1 MLAEFG
7 ADVIKVEPPGVGD
20 PSRENHPRFRKH
32 SVYFNV
38 VNGSKRSLV
47 LNLTKAEGREVAQ
60 RLFQRADVVFESY
73 RPGVAQKLGVDA
85 CTARGINARIIY
97 ASISGFG
104 QTGPLAKVAGHD
116 LVIQGMT
123 GLMGRAL
130 EQINPPPVPG
140 FQAADFAGALMAVI
154 GVFAAVAQRA
164 KTGVGCEID
173 LSMFDALLNM
183 GTIPLSSALGRLAG
197 LSGEPAQEV
206 FGKNPRYATYLSKD
220 GKPVSVSLLEAKAWK
235 EFCESI
241 GRPELIA
248 TDETAADRLTAHGAR
263 RELYSDALTQYCASR
278 SFAQIEA
285 DVERTGIAILPV
297 NTPDEALAHAQV
309 AARGGIEFIEHP
321 IEGRI
326 PHLVNPLARAGL
338 SRAQHD
344 PAPDLGQ
351 HSAQIL
357 TELGYA
363 AQQIDRLRAS
373 GVI

>member
-1 MLAEFG
+1 
-7 ADVIKVEPPGVGD
+7 
-20 PSRENHPRFRKH
+20 
-32 SVYFNV
+32 
-38 VNGSKRSLV
+38 
-47 LNLTKAEGREVAQ
+47 
-60 RLFQRADVVFESY
+60 
-73 RPGVAQKLGVDA
+73 
-85 CTARGINARIIY
+85 
-97 ASISGFG
+97 
-104 QTGPLAKVAGHD
+104 
-116 LVIQGMT
+116 
-123 GLMGRAL
+123 
-130 EQINPPPVPG
+130 
-140 FQAADFAGALMAVI
+140 MAVI

-248 TDETAADRLTAHGAR
+248 LDETAADRLTAHGAR
-263 RELYSDALTQYCASR
+263 RELYSGALTQYCAAR
-278 SFAQIEA
+278 SFAEIAA

-297 NTPDEALAHAQV
+297 NTPDEALAHPQV
-309 AARGGIEFIEHP
+309 AARGGIEFIDHP

-344 PAPDLGQ
+344 PAPDLGE
-351 HSAQIL
+351 HSVQIL
-357 TELGYA
+357 TELGYT

-373 GVI
+373 SVI